1 MTATLAARGDRTAV
15 PTFGRLLVVE
25 FLRLGLRRFTK
36 VLLVLSVIGYLIA
49 VAFLWQTHS
58 RVTAADVAQATA
70 QRDQQITQIAQS
82 TAECLKV
89 AGNTGQQCGTVPTA
103 DQFPVDQFL
112 SNNPFRPALVQP
124 YALAVAA
131 AVALA
136 GFMLAAT
143 FVGAEWSSKNIVA
156 LLFYEPRRLRLMGA
170 KLLAVSTVV
179 LALSVV
185 AQLLW
190 AVTARLLLSSRGLAV
205 SSLGAEAAQFWPD
218 VLRVQIRA
226 ALVVVPVVL
235 IGFGLANLIK
245 NTAAALGVAFV
256 YLAVVESVLRAISP
270 SLQPYQF
277 TTSLIAWVNKGGLT
291 VFGDQVYDQ
300 RSGFV
305 RPQEIHVSN
314 LHGGVTM
321 MIYALVVAAVSIAL
335 FRRRDIA

>member
-1 MTATLAARGDRTAV
+1 
-15 PTFGRLLVVE
+15 
-25 FLRLGLRRFTK
+25 
-36 VLLVLSVIGYLIA
+36 
-49 VAFLWQTHS
+49 
-58 RVTAADVAQATA
+58 
-70 QRDQQITQIAQS
+70 
-82 TAECLKV
+82 
-89 AGNTGQQCGTVPTA
+89 
-103 DQFPVDQFL
+103 
-112 SNNPFRPALVQP
+112 
-124 YALAVAA
+124 
-131 AVALA
+131 
-136 GFMLAAT
+136 
-143 FVGAEWSSKNIVA
+143 
-156 LLFYEPRRLRLMGA
+156 
-170 KLLAVSTVV
+170 
-179 LALSVV
+179 
-185 AQLLW
+185 
-190 AVTARLLLSSRGLAV
+190 
-205 SSLGAEAAQFWPD
+205 